1 MNSATSVGQTPDGH
15 EKLGE
20 AVNDQAN
27 PTSEDDDLRS
37 ALAGDHAAF
46 DRAVSPYRNELH
58 RHCYRMTGSV
68 DDADDI
74 LQETLFRAWRSLGTY
89 AGRSSFRAWLYRI
102 ATNRSIDTL
111 GGKARQ
117 ESAVAWEGQEV
128 GLEPMWM
135 QPYPDNP
142 ADINER
148 REHIA
153 TAFVVAIQRLP
164 PKQRAALLL
173 KDVLGFSVPDIADA
187 LETTEQAVNSALQ
200 RARANVQSETP
211 LRPST
216 EAETSLRD
224 QLIDAWHRADIDA
237 LTSLMATDVVLT
249 MPPDPI
255 RRDGPAAII
264 DFLRSVAPL
273 GQINEFRLVPTA
285 ANLQPSA
292 ILHLPDE
299 TGRYVP
305 NGVLN
310 LEISGNRIQRMTA
323 FRMPS
328 AFFNR
333 LDFAAPIHRPD

>member
-1 MNSATSVGQTPDGH
+1 
-15 EKLGE
+15 
-20 AVNDQAN
+20 
-27 PTSEDDDLRS
+27 
-37 ALAGDHAAF
+37 
-46 DRAVSPYRNELH
+46 
-58 RHCYRMTGSV
+58 MTGSV

-102 ATNRSIDTL
+102 ATNRSIDAL
-111 GGKARQ
+111 GGKSRQ
-117 ESAVAWEGQEV
+117 EVAVEWEGQEA

-142 ADINER
+142 VDINER

-173 KDVLGFSVPDIADA
+173 KDVLGFSVLDIAAA
-187 LETTEQAVNSALQ
+187 LETTEAAVNSALQ
-200 RARANVQSETP
+200 RARANVQSDTP

-224 QLIDAWHRADIDA
+224 QLIDAWHNADIDA

-255 RRDGPAAII
+255 RCDGAAAII
-264 DFLRSVAPL
+264 DFLRSVVPL
-273 GQINEFRLVPTA
+273 GQIDQFRLVPTA
-285 ANLQPSA
+285 TNLQPSA
-292 ILHLPDE
+292 ILFLPDE
-299 TGRYVP
+299 TGEHVP
-305 NGVLN
+305 SGVLN
-310 LEISGNRIQRMTA
+310 LEISGNQIQRMTS

-328 AFFNR
+328 EFFKR
-333 LDFAAPIHRPD
+333 LEFGSPTEQAESRAQGQSK

>member
-1 MNSATSVGQTPDGH
+1 
-15 EKLGE
+15 
-20 AVNDQAN
+20 
-27 PTSEDDDLRS
+27 
-37 ALAGDHAAF
+37 
-46 DRAVSPYRNELH
+46 
-58 RHCYRMTGSV
+58 MTGSV

-89 AGRSSFRAWLYRI
+89 AGRASFRAWLYRI
-102 ATNRSIDTL
+102 ATNCSIDTL

-117 ESAVAWEGQEV
+117 EVAVAWEGQDA
-128 GLEPMWM
+128 GLEPMWL
-135 QPYPDNP
+135 QPYPDNNP
-142 ADINER
+142 ADLIER

-173 KDVLGFSVPDIADA
+173 KDVLGFSVPDTSVA
-187 LETTEQAVNSALQ
+187 LDTTEQAVNSALQ
-200 RARANVQSETP
+200 RARANVKADTP

-224 QLIDAWHRADIDA
+224 QLIDAWDRADIEA
-237 LTSLMATDVVLT
+237 LTNLMATDVVLT

-255 RRDGPAAII
+255 RRDGPAAVI

-273 GQINEFRLVPTA
+273 GQINNMALAPTA
-285 ANLQPSA
+285 TNQQPSV
-292 ILHLPDE
+292 ILSLPDE

-310 LEISGNRIQRMTA
+310 LDISGNRVQRMTA
-323 FRMPS
+323 FRLPPT
-328 AFFNR
+328 FFDR
-333 LDFAAPIHRPD
+333 LDLPNTIPHRDVDG

>member
-1 MNSATSVGQTPDGH
+1 MEAGETVNEHTPNH
-15 EKLGE
+15 AGE
-20 AVNDQAN
+20 DN
-27 PTSEDDDLRS
+27 DLRN
-37 ALAGDHAAF
+37 ARAGDHAAF
-46 DRAVSPYRNELH
+46 VRAISPYRNELH

-74 LQETLFRAWRSLGTY
+74 VQETLFRAWRSLGTY

-117 ESAVAWEGQEV
+117 EVVVAWEGQEA
-128 GLEPMWM
+128 GLEPMWL

-142 ADINER
+142 ADLNER

-173 KDVLGFSVPDIADA
+173 KDVLGFPVPDISVA
-187 LETTEQAVNSALQ
+187 LDTTEQAVNSALQ
-200 RARANVQSETP
+200 RARANIKVDTP

-224 QLIDAWHRADIDA
+224 QLIDAWHRADIEA

-255 RRDGPAAII
+255 RRDGPAAVI

-273 GQINEFRLVPTA
+273 GQLDKFRLIPTA
-285 ANLQPSA
+285 ANQQASA
-292 ILHLPDE
+292 VLFLPDE
-299 TGRYVP
+299 TGTYVP

-310 LEISGNRIQRMTA
+310 LDISGNQVHRMTA
-323 FRMPS
+323 FRLPPT
-328 AFFNR
+328 FFDR
-333 LDFAAPIHRPD
+333 LELPGHPQLKFGD

>member
-1 MNSATSVGQTPDGH
+1 MEAGESVNEHRPSPAGG
-15 EKLGE
+15 
-20 AVNDQAN
+20 
-27 PTSEDDDLRS
+27 DDDLRS
-37 ALAGDHAAF
+37 ARSGDHAAF
-46 DRAVSPYRNELH
+46 VRAVSPYRNELH

-74 LQETLFRAWRSLGTY
+74 VQETLFRAWRSLGTY

-111 GGKARQ
+111 GGTARQ
-117 ESAVAWEGQEV
+117 EVAVAWEGQEA
-128 GLEPMWM
+128 GLDPMWM

-142 ADINER
+142 AEINER

-173 KDVLGFSVPDIADA
+173 KDVLGFSVPDIGLA
-187 LETTEQAVNSALQ
+187 LDTTEQAVNSALQ
-200 RARANVQSETP
+200 RARANVQSDTP

-224 QLIDAWHRADIDA
+224 QLIDAWHRADIEA
-237 LTSLMATDVVLT
+237 LANLMATDVVLT

-255 RRDGPAAII
+255 RRDGPDDVI

-273 GQINEFRLVPTA
+273 GELSKFRLVPTA
-285 ANLQPSA
+285 TNRQSSVVLF
-292 ILHLPDE
+292 LPNE

-310 LEISGNRIQRMTA
+310 LDISGSQVQRMTA
-323 FRMPS
+323 FRLPP
-328 AFFNR
+328 AFFDR
-333 LDFAAPIHRPD
+333 LDLTVPHAERGSR

>member
-1 MNSATSVGQTPDGH
+1 MNNDNAEEAGADVDDRTENPES
-15 EKLGE
+15 EGE
-20 AVNDQAN
+20 
-27 PTSEDDDLRS
+27 DLRN
-37 ALAGDHAAF
+37 AQAGDHDAF
-46 DRAVSPYRNELH
+46 VRAVSPYRGELH

-117 ESAVAWEGQEV
+117 EVSTVWEGESD

-153 TAFVVAIQRLP
+153 TAFVVSIQRLP

-173 KDVLGFSVPDIADA
+173 KDVLGFSVPDIAGA
-187 LETTEQAVNSALQ
+187 LDTTEPAVNSALQ

-216 EAETSLRD
+216 EAEVSLRD
-224 QLIDAWHRADIDA
+224 QLIDAWHRADIAA
-237 LTSLMATDVVLT
+237 LTSLMANDVVLT

-264 DFLRSVAPL
+264 EILRSVAPL
-273 GQINEFRLVPTA
+273 GQIDRFRLVPVG

-292 ILHLPDE
+292 VLHLPGE
-299 TGRYVP
+299 TGGYVP
-305 NGVLN
+305 SGVLN
-310 LEISGNRIQRMTA
+310 LEITGKRIQRMTA
-323 FRMPS
+323 FRMPP
-328 AFFNR
+328 AFFKR
-333 LDFAAPIHRPD
+333 LDFPAPEAPS

>member
-1 MNSATSVGQTPDGH
+1 MNEQRG
-15 EKLGE
+15 
-20 AVNDQAN
+20 N
-27 PTSEDDDLRS
+27 PAGEDDDLRS
-37 ALAGDHAAF
+37 AQAGDHAAF
-46 DRAVSPYRNELH
+46 VRAVSPYRNELH

-117 ESAVAWEGQEV
+117 EIAVAWEGQEA

-142 ADINER
+142 ADLNER

-173 KDVLGFSVPDIADA
+173 KDVLGFSVPGVAAA
-187 LETTEQAVNSALQ
+187 LDTTESAVNSALQ
-200 RARANVQSETP
+200 RARANVQSDTP

-255 RRDGPAAII
+255 RREGPAAII

-273 GQINEFRLVPTA
+273 GQINKFRLVPTA

-310 LEISGNRIQRMTA
+310 LEITGNQIQRMTA
-323 FRMPS
+323 FRTPPT
-328 AFFNR
+328 FFNR
-333 LDFAAPIHRPD
+333 LDFAAPIHPV

>member
-1 MNSATSVGQTPDGH
+1 MSEQRRDPAS
-15 EKLGE
+15 E
-20 AVNDQAN
+20 A
-27 PTSEDDDLRS
+27 DDLRS
-37 ALAGDHAAF
+37 AQSGDHAAF
-46 DRAVSPYRNELH
+46 VRVVSPYRNELH

-89 AGRSSFRAWLYRI
+89 AGRASFRAWLYRI

-111 GGKARQ
+111 GGKARK
-117 ESAVAWEGQEV
+117 EVAVEWEGQEV
-128 GLEPMWM
+128 GLEPMWL
-135 QPYPDNP
+135 QPYPDNNP
-142 ADINER
+142 ADLTER

-173 KDVLGFSVPDIADA
+173 KDVLGFSVPDTSVA
-187 LETTEQAVNSALQ
+187 LDTTEQAVNSALQ
-200 RARANVQSETP
+200 RARANVKADTP

-224 QLIDAWHRADIDA
+224 QLIDAWDRADIQA

-255 RRDGPAAII
+255 RRDGPAAVI

-273 GQINEFRLVPTA
+273 GQINKMALVPTA
-285 ANLQPSA
+285 TNQQPSV
-292 ILHLPDE
+292 ILSLPDE
-299 TGRYVP
+299 SGRYVP
-305 NGVLN
+305 NGVVN
-310 LEISGNRIQRMTA
+310 LDISGDRVQRMTA
-323 FRMPS
+323 FRLPPT
-328 AFFNR
+328 FFDR
-333 LDFAAPIHRPD
+333 LDLPSPIPQLDVDG